1 MIQIYKLFSYNGVEW
16 KTPSLLVLAFVAC
29 ISAPLS
35 LPERWG
41 FHHITQPR
49 MVGIGANRFLKGIP
63 QGVLGLILLSAVFL
77 REVTKETS
85 YETQTR

>member
-49 MVGIGANRFLKGIP
+49 MVGIGAP
-63 QGVLGLILLSAVFL
+63 
-77 REVTKETS
+77 
-85 YETQTR
+85 